1 MTDKTMPTHLSKRL
15 LCLVKTAVL
24 GAALFQLAPVL
35 AAGKDRGMHAQ
46 AGGVAWV
53 AGESE
58 TAVDAAFAQASVA
71 SKPLLLYWGAAWCP
85 PCNQLKATLFNRQ
98 DFVALTRAVVPV
110 YLDGDMPGAQ
120 KLGSRFKVV
129 GYPTLILF
137 APNGT
142 EITRLPGEADA
153 TRVIGAL
160 QAGLAGGRPARA
172 VLADAQAGKT
182 LSASEWLALAFYS
195 WDTDEAQLVPRE
207 QRAAV
212 LGDLAQRSLAAS
224 PEAST
229 RLWLK
234 SLKAREADPAANI
247 AKAPPELRERLL
259 NVLRN
264 PDATRLHADILIEG
278 AKPIVRALGEAADAA
293 RTQLVNDYEAALIRL
308 QRDPQLSRADRTGAL
323 NARVDLARL
332 DIPDKTVHVS
342 LPAPLLAEVRAMAR
356 RMDVEI
362 RNGYERQAVITS
374 VAHLLGEAGL
384 WQESDALLL
393 ANLKKSHSPYYLMS
407 KLGVNALKRGRTADA
422 LNWLE
427 RAYQTS
433 QGPATRLQWGADYVG
448 VLVDLAPQDG
458 ARIEKAAM
466 NIFAEAAKDTGAF
479 YERSGRSLKR
489 VIDKLAVWN
498 EMAEHATE
506 IGRLRARFGDVCR
519 GIAAADPRRTLCEA
533 LWPAT

>member
-1 MTDKTMPTHLSKRL
+1 MPIHLTTRRMCIVKAAFLGVL
-15 LCLVKTAVL
+15 LL
-24 GAALFQLAPVL
+24 QLAPVL
-35 AAGKDRGMHAQ
+35 AAGKESGKRVQ
-46 AGGVAWV
+46 TGGVAWV

-58 TAVDAAFAQASVA
+58 AIVDASFAKASDA
-71 SKPLLLYWGAAWCP
+71 SKPVLLYWGAAWCP
-85 PCNQLKATLFNRQ
+85 PCNQLKATVFNRQ
-98 DFVALTRAVVPV
+98 DFIGLSRAVVPV

-137 APNGT
+137 ASNGT

-160 QAGLAGGRPARA
+160 QAGLAGGRPAST

-247 AKAPPELRERLL
+247 AKAPPDQRERLL

-264 PDATRLHADILIEG
+264 SDATRLHADILIEG
-278 AKPIVRALGEAADAA
+278 AKPIVRALSEAADAGRA
-293 RTQLVNDYEAALIRL
+293 QLVTDYAAALDRL
-308 QRDPQLSRADRTGAL
+308 QHDPQLSRADRTGAL

-332 DIPDKTVHVS
+332 EISDEAVDVT
-342 LPAPLLAEVRAMAR
+342 LPAPLRAEVRAMAR
-356 RMDVEI
+356 RMDAEI
-362 RNGYERQAVITS
+362 SNGYERQAVITS

-384 WQESDALLL
+384 WRESDALLL
-393 ANLKKSHSPYYLMS
+393 RNLTRSHSPYYLMS
-407 KLGVNALKRGRTADA
+407 QLGSNARKLGRTSDA
-422 LNWLE
+422 LNWYE

-433 QGPATRLQWGADYVG
+433 KGPATRLQWGASYIG
-448 VLVDLAPQDG
+448 ALVDLAPQEG
-458 ARIEKAAM
+458 ARIEKAAVSL
-466 NIFAEAAKDTGAF
+466 FADAAKDQGAL

-489 VIDKLAVWN
+489 VIDKLSAWN
-498 EMAEHATE
+498 KMAGHTAE
-506 IGRLRARFGDVCR
+506 IERLRARHADLCE
-519 GIAAADPRRTLCEA
+519 GIAAADPQRSLCEA